1 MANQQSTFK
10 MTRLFGVTTLAFV
23 LLAAPHL
30 AAQEEIVDRIVAT
43 VNDEVITL
51 SDFFITVPIFVELN
65 RVPASA
71 YSTPEGQQQ
80 LALRL
85 LQVLVD
91 RELLDQQAE
100 EHELQI
106 EQESVDQYIE
116 LIARQQS
123 MTVEELQ
130 TGLAERGVMFTDF
143 REYIRFELTRLR
155 VIQVMVADNISV
167 SDAEVDAVFR
177 ERYPDT
183 AVETH
188 YDISQIMLST
198 PTTATPDELQAIRDE
213 LNTIRQRAIDGES
226 FEELAREYSDD
237 PSRREGG
244 HMDSYARGDL
254 PSTFER
260 TVLNLTTGEV
270 STIIESRYGYHIVR
284 LNELWEEASVDVD
297 GIREEIYRE
306 LQLARQ
312 ESEVDRYIAELH
324 EDNIIQIQF
333 DPSELIVGDE

>member
-1 MANQQSTFK
+1 
-10 MTRLFGVTTLAFV
+10 MTKLFGVITLAFA
-23 LLAAPHL
+23 LSAPAHL
-30 AAQEEIVDRIVAT
+30 TAQEVIVDRIVAT

-51 SDFFITVPIFVELN
+51 SDFFVTVPIFIQLN

-100 EHELQI
+100 EHEIQI
-106 EQESVDQYIE
+106 ERESVDQYIE

-130 TGLAERGVMFTDF
+130 TGLDERGVMFADF

-155 VIQVMVADNISV
+155 VIQVMVADSVSV

-198 PTTATPDELQAIRDE
+198 PASATPEELQTIWDELDAV
-213 LNTIRQRAIDGES
+213 RQRAVDGES

-270 STIIESRYGYHIVR
+270 SAIIESRYGYHIVR
-284 LNELWEEASVDVD
+284 LNELWEEASIDVD
-297 GIREEIYRE
+297 GLREEIYRE

-312 ESEVDRYIAELH
+312 ESEVDRYLAQLH
-324 EDNIIQIQF
+324 DDNIIQVQF
-333 DPSELIVGDE
+333 DPSELIISGDE